1 MVNLARAFAKQF
13 VRRSPMTL
21 LAFGVAV
28 SLIDFIALYAAAA
41 KEGVLHINQGIGL
54 LDNYGL
60 LSTIVGNAVSLY
72 VAKKYYDGVWSIR
85 TSKAIV
91 NAAPVE
97 ESLSTL
103 TDMIH
108 MRQRYKFLIYGLV
121 TLGALFGLS
130 NVAGHVIDNPE
141 VRWGHKVFDS
151 TDHPLSFIA
160 NRAHGLYTLLIIM
173 PFVGHVMVYSSIQL
187 RQAIAVAS
195 REGALTYDL
204 LNPDQRGGFTFV
216 DKAHIAFN
224 VVAALV
230 YVQITMHI
238 GTFKMNP
245 EHLIAYVILTL
256 LLVFVNRIF
265 LGDIYAT
272 IKTLKLESLNKVKDK
287 AYNDDKMSFEILK
300 YCYERRVSGLS
311 IINFVIKAGAIVIP
325 GVLKLWPVGES
336 IQRSLRK

>member
-1 MVNLARAFAKQF
+1 MVNSVRALAKQF

-21 LAFGVAV
+21 LVFGVAV
-28 SLIDFIALYAAAA
+28 SLIDFVALYAAAA
-41 KEGVLHINQGIGL
+41 QEGVLHINQGIGL

-72 VAKKYYDGVWSIR
+72 VAKKYYDGVCSIR

-91 NAAPVE
+91 NPAPVE

-103 TDMIH
+103 TDMIQ
-108 MRQRYKFLIYGLV
+108 MRRKYKFLIYGLV
-121 TLGALFGLS
+121 IIGLLFGLS
-130 NVAGHVIDNPE
+130 NLAGHLIDNPE

-151 TDHPLSFIA
+151 KDHLLSFIA
-160 NRAHGLYTLLIIM
+160 NRAHGIYTLLIIM
-173 PFVGHVMVYSSIQL
+173 PFVGHVMVYSSFQL
-187 RQAIAVAS
+187 RQAIALAS

-204 LNPDQRGGFTFV
+204 LNPDQRGGFGFV

-230 YVQITMHI
+230 YIQITMHI
-238 GTFKMNP
+238 ETFKMNP
-245 EHLIAYVILTL
+245 EHVIAYIVLTL
-256 LLVFVNRIF
+256 LLVFINRIF

-272 IKTLKLESLNKVKDK
+272 VKRLRLESLNKVKDK

-300 YCYERRVSGLS
+300 YCYERRVSISS
-311 IINFVIKAGAIVIP
+311 IVNFAINPGAIVVSGI
-325 GVLKLWPVGES
+325 VKLWPFITKVFSGA
-336 IQRSLRK
+336 